1 METLFKWLLD
11 LPRAFGDVG
20 NWLITPLPYINLA
33 PLAVIGIGGLT
44 AIVAVK
50 VVRLFVGG

>member
-11 LPRAFGDVG
+11 LPRAFADVG

-33 PLAVIGIGGLT
+33 PLGVIGIGGLT
-44 AIVAVK
+44 AIVAIK